1 MQALRTAATNAK
13 VRQGMLESSNVN
25 PIVQITKMIEVNRA
39 YESVTQM
46 MSAEADLSRNSVARL
61 GKAN

>member
-1 MQALRTAATNAK
+1 
-13 VRQGMLESSNVN
+13 LESSNVN
-25 PIVQITKMIEVNRA
+25 PVVQITKMIEVNRA